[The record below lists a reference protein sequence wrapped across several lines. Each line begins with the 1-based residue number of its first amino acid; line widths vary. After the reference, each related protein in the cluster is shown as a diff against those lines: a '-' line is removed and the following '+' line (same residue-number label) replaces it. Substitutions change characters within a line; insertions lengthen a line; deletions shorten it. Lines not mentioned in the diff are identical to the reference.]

1 MTEPTVP
8 HAAADAPTPA
18 DARALWRVA
27 EAVHAVT
34 YFAPEVRDALKAT
47 GLRGF
52 WMGYTAARL
61 APLGPIGPEIGT
73 AVLHNFAPAMVARS
87 LPAAWSYTTP
97 DAVLRAR
104 AEALPHALAPFLTD
118 LRDDD
123 RDTATDTLAR
133 ATASAGLEGRA
144 LFAAHVAL
152 PWPEDPSLRLWHAT
166 TLLREH
172 RGDGHVAALT
182 AADLTGLEAHVLA
195 TAVGGGDPAVL
206 RDNRG
211 WTEGEW
217 AAAVHALA
225 DRGLVDRAGIA
236 TAVGE
241 EEHAK
246 VEAVTNR
253 TAARPLAVLRRAELE
268 ATIRVLAPVA
278 QRIAATGL
286 VPFPNPMG
294 LPRP

>member
-1 MTEPTVP
+1 VP
-8 HAAADAPTPA
+8 HAAADRPTPA

-34 YFAPEVRDALKAT
+34 YFAPEVRDALRAT

-61 APLGPIGPEIGT
+61 APLGAVGPEVGT
-73 AVLHNFAPAMVARS
+73 AVLHNFAPTMVARS
-87 LPAAWSYTTP
+87 LPAAWSYATP
-97 DAVLRAR
+97 EDVLRAR
-104 AEALPHALAPFLTD
+104 SEALPRALASFLTD
-118 LRDDD
+118 LREED
-123 RDTATDTLAR
+123 RDTATAVLAR
-133 ATASAGLEGRA
+133 VTASAGVQGRA
-144 LFAAHVAL
+144 LFAAHAAL
-152 PWPEDPSLRLWHAT
+152 PWPEDPSHRLWHAT

-182 AADLTGLEAHVLA
+182 AADLTGLEAHVLV
-195 TAVGGGDPAVL
+195 TAVRGGDAAVL

-211 WTEGEW
+211 WSEDEW
-217 AAAVHALA
+217 AAAVGALA
-225 DRGLVDRAGIA
+225 DRGLVDRNGIA

-241 EEHAK
+241 EEHAA
-246 VEAVTNR
+246 VEAATNR
-253 TAARPLAVLRRAELE
+253 AAARPLAAVTRAEIE
-268 ATIRVLAPVA
+268 ATIRALAPVA